1 MRYRIIHRTIY
12 TYSSGVSVS
21 HHVAHLSPRKLPA
34 QRCLAYDLATEPN
47 ASTRTSRHD
56 YFGNEIS
63 AFTVNGVHRSL
74 KVIATS
80 QVELFPRSTP
90 KDGPAWEDARA
101 FLAQSSDPE
110 AIEAQQFIYPS
121 QYIPKL
127 PALVEYA
134 RDSFR
139 PGRSLLAAVTE
150 LSSRIHRDFKFD
162 TRATTIATPIEQVL
176 KNRRGVCQDFAHLHI
191 GCVRA
196 WGLPARYVSGYLE
209 TIAPPGKEK
218 LVGADASHAWV
229 QVFIPPNGW
238 VDFDPTNDLLPS
250 ERHIILAWGRDFD
263 DVSPV
268 RGVIVGGGKH
278 TLDVG
283 VDVSRIIDPPP
294 FEPNPDPETS

>member
-1 MRYRIIHRTIY
+1 MRYRIVHRTVY

-21 HHVAHLSPRKLPA
+21 HHVAHLTPRQLPA
-34 QRCLAYDLATEPN
+34 QRSLAHDLVTEPN
-47 ASTRTSRHD
+47 ASTRTQRRD
-56 YFGNEIS
+56 YYGNETC

-74 KVIATS
+74 KVTATS
-80 QVELFPRSTP
+80 QVELSPRQP
-90 KDGPAWEDARA
+90 PVDGPSWEAARDS
-101 FLAQSSDPE
+101 LAASTDSAEID
-110 AIEAQQFIYPS
+110 AQQFMYPS

-127 PALVEYA
+127 PALAEYGTE
-134 RDSFR
+134 SFR
-139 PGRSLLAAVTE
+139 PGRSLLEAVVD

-162 TRATTIATPIEQVL
+162 TRATTIATPLEQVL

-209 TIAPPGKEK
+209 TMPPPGVVK

-229 QVFIPPNGW
+229 QVFVPPNGW
-238 VDFDPTNDLLPS
+238 VDIDPTNNMLPS
-250 ERHIILAWGRDFD
+250 ERHIVLAWGRDFD

-278 TLDVG
+278 TLNVG
-283 VDVSRIIDPPP
+283 VDVTPLR
-294 FEPNPDPETS
+294 EP